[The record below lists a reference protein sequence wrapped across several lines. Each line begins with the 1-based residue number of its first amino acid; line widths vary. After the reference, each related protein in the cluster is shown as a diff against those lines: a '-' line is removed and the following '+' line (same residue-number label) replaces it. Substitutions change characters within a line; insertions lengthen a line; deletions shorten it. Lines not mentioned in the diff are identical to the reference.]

1 MVSFVAQGEPI
12 EPLANSQVTPSCP
25 ETQDDDQWH
34 LFNDFLV
41 HPTTEE
47 ELRFDP
53 SWKMPSVLA
62 YQLKSARHDI
72 DNSWLDNLDM
82 TLLYRSEQDMHPDQF
97 QPLSQQEAPKQGTLV
112 GIDAEFVSLQSE
124 EIEIKADG
132 TRETIRPRRL
142 GLARV
147 SVLRGDGEKQDLPFI
162 DDYVAV
168 TEPVV
173 DYLTAFS
180 GISAGDLTRGVSRH
194 VLVNLYEAY
203 KKLWLLLNLGC
214 VFVGHGLLKDFRT
227 INMHV
232 PRGQVIDTVDL
243 WFIPYRGRKLN
254 LRYLAWYLLHED
266 IQIDTHDSVEDAR
279 TALRLARKYNQVQL
293 SGRMEET
300 LDAIYKKGKEVGFRA
315 PGSQTGL
322 VFPLAGPD
330 TGTGRNTPEPSS
342 EARTSTGTPAK
353 KTGFAGD
360 RKQFGSPLRGE

>member
-1 MVSFVAQGEPI
+1 
-12 EPLANSQVTPSCP
+12 VTPSRP
-25 ETQDDDQWH
+25 EVQEDDKWH
-34 LFNDFLV
+34 VFNDFLV
-41 HPTTEE
+41 HPTSDE

-62 YQLKSARHDI
+62 YQLRSARHEI

-82 TLLYRSEQDMHPDQF
+82 SLLYRAEQDMHPDQF
-97 QPLSQQEAPKQGTLV
+97 QALSQEEAPGPGTMV

-132 TRETIRPRRL
+132 TRETIRPQRL

-147 SVLRGDGEKQDLPFI
+147 SVLRGDGAKQDLPFI

-168 TEPVV
+168 TEPVI

-180 GISAGDLTRGVSRH
+180 GINPGDLTKGVSRH
-194 VLVNLYEAY
+194 VLVSLYEAY

-227 INMHV
+227 INIHV

-243 WFIPYRGRKLN
+243 WFIPSRGRKLN
-254 LRYLAWYLLHED
+254 LRYLAWYLLHEN

-279 TALRLARKYNQVQL
+279 SALRLARKYTEVQL

-315 PGSQTGL
+315 PGAHGGSVLPFMSAT
-322 VFPLAGPD
+322 D
-330 TGTGRNTPEPSS
+330 TGGRNTPELPESRMGS
-342 EARTSTGTPAK
+342 GTPVK
-353 KTGFAGD
+353 KSGFSGD
-360 RKQFGSPLRGE
+360 RKQFGSPLR